1 MGEYVA
7 ASLFPGGDRT
17 DAFRRGPLFFYPPF
31 FPSRPPSPPL
41 WWTGGRGRSVGV
53 GPKDLGVP
61 RTSRPRRCCQ
71 HRGDKGPFRMMEE
84 TESTGIPTRA
94 GYVALVGRPNAGKS
108 TLMNALVGERLSI
121 VTSRAQT
128 TWTRVTGIRSEGGV
142 QMIFLDTPG
151 LLQVRDLHQ
160 RVMLEEA
167 HEALRDADAVL
178 LLLDGARPLDEAEEA
193 VVRTA
198 LEESRAPLR
207 IALNKV
213 DRLDDAAIERLSS
226 GARASFGVPVHA
238 ISAREGIGL
247 DPLLEDLAGLL
258 PESPF
263 LYPDDEVGT
272 QPVRFF
278 VAEMV
283 RETVFEQFEDEI
295 PYAVVAAVEDFREG
309 EDPVYIQ
316 VTLYVE
322 AKSQKGILIGKGGKA
337 IRALGA
343 TSRKKIETFLDR
355 RVYLD
360 LWVKPLAG
368 WRRKRQHLRRLG
380 YRVPEET

>member
-1 MGEYVA
+1 
-7 ASLFPGGDRT
+7 
-17 DAFRRGPLFFYPPF
+17 
-31 FPSRPPSPPL
+31 
-41 WWTGGRGRSVGV
+41 
-53 GPKDLGVP
+53 
-61 RTSRPRRCCQ
+61 
-71 HRGDKGPFRMMEE
+71 MMEE
-84 TESTGIPTRA
+84 TESEEAPARA

-108 TLMNALVGERLSI
+108 TLMNALIGERLSI

-128 TWTRVTGIRSEGGV
+128 TWTRVTGIRSEDGV

-178 LLLDGARPLDEAEEA
+178 LLLDGTRPLDEKDEA
-193 VVRTA
+193 VVRAA
-198 LEESRAPLR
+198 LEETRAPLR

-213 DRLDDAAIERLSS
+213 DRLDESAVEGFAAE
-226 GARASFGVPVHA
+226 AAASFGVPVHA
-238 ISAREGIGL
+238 ISARDSIGL
-247 DPLLEDLAGLL
+247 EPLLQDLAALL
-258 PESPF
+258 PQSPF
-263 LYPDDEVGT
+263 LYPADDVGT

-343 TSRKKIETFLDR
+343 ASRKKIETFLDR